1 MCVSELGN
9 RWPPYCLAG
18 LERAGHGRA
27 GQVTRT
33 GTAPTCSG
41 IVLGLGSGTSTHLLR
56 DRIAAVELDDK
67 CGGEHML
74 DCGDGVLCVLL
85 REPHLRVV

>member
-18 LERAGHGRA
+18 LERAGQGRA
-27 GQVTRT
+27 GQGRASDA
-33 GTAPTCSG
+33 GRHGP
-41 IVLGLGSGTSTHLLR
+41 HLLR
-56 DRIAAVELDDK
+56 DRVAAVELDDK